1 MAKIGI
7 PRKSRKE
14 NNKNVLKTRSPNN
27 SRGNRYSN
35 NSRGNR
41 YSNGLRG
48 SRYSKNSRGNRHSN
62 HSRGLSYPNNSRSSG
77 NSLSSIWSK
86 NQGPRKP
93 RSRKQIIVMAI
104 ILIAFICGLA
114 LGISMILGIGESDSG
129 SGHVQYMNVT
139 KNITVYENSS
149 YDLRDENG
157 TQISY
162 YDFDENVSE
171 GQNITAFNAS
181 NSANIY

>member
-14 NNKNVLKTRSPNN
+14 KNKNVLKTRSPN
-27 SRGNRYSN
+27 SS
-35 NSRGNR
+35 
-41 YSNGLRG
+41 RG
-48 SRYSKNSRGNRHSN
+48 SRYSKNSRRSNYSNSSGGLRHSN
-62 HSRGLSYPNNSRSSG
+62 ISGGLRHPNNSGGLRHPNNSRSSG
-77 NSLSSIWSK
+77 NPLSSIWSK

-93 RSRKQIIVMAI
+93 RSPKQIILMAI
-104 ILIAFICGLA
+104 ILIAFICGLT
-114 LGISMILGIGESDSG
+114 LGISMIMGIGDSDSG
-129 SGHVQYMNVT
+129 SGQVEYMNVT

-149 YDLRDENG
+149 YDLKDENG

-181 NSANIY
+181 NSVGVY